1 MARTHGERGTRMTY
15 RELLMGYLR
24 EDLGDG
30 DITSEALL
38 DGEVAVAQ
46 IVCKEDCVLAGMR
59 EAEFLF
65 CNQDL
70 TVDCHQRDG
79 ERVSNGTVV
88 LTVRGDAAA
97 IFKTERLA
105 LNILMRMSGIAT
117 LVASLTERV
126 QAVNPR
132 VRIAAT
138 RKTTPGFRIFEKRAV
153 RLGGGDPHRM
163 ALDDAVIIKDNHI
176 KTVGGVTEALTRAK
190 RVSFSKKVE
199 IEAKTR
205 EEAVEAAK
213 GGADIIMLD
222 NMSPDQAREAAAAVR
237 AADANIT
244 IEISGGITPE
254 NCIDYAPIADV
265 ISMGWLTHSVK
276 SIDFSMNVA

>member
-1 MARTHGERGTRMTY
+1 MTY
-15 RELLMGYLR
+15 RELLLSYLR

-46 IVCKEDCVLAGMR
+46 ILCKEDCVLAGIR

-65 CNQDL
+65 QHQGLSCDSHIQDGSP
-70 TVDCHQRDG
+70 VPA
-79 ERVSNGTVV
+79 GTVV
-88 LTVRGDAAA
+88 LTVRGDAAD
-97 IFKTERLA
+97 IFKVERLV

-117 LVASLTERV
+117 LTADLTRRV
-126 QAVNPR
+126 REVNAE

-153 RLGGGDPHRM
+153 MLGGGDPHRM

-176 KTVGGVTEALTRAK
+176 QTVGGVGPALHRAK
-190 RVSFSKKVE
+190 KVSFSKKVE
-199 IEAKTR
+199 IEAQCQ
-205 EEAVEAAK
+205 EEAEEAARN
-213 GGADIIMLD
+213 GADIIMLD
-222 NMSPDQAREAAAAVR
+222 NMSPEVARAAADAVR
-237 AADANIT
+237 AIDTDVT

-254 NCIDYAPIADV
+254 NCVEYAAIADV
-265 ISMGWLTHSVK
+265 ISLGWLTHSVR
-276 SIDFSMNVA
+276 SIDFSLNVA

>member
-1 MARTHGERGTRMTY
+1 MTY

-46 IVCKEDCVLAGMR
+46 ILCKEDCVVAGMR

-65 CNQDL
+65 CNQGL
-70 TVDCHQRDG
+70 TADCHHKDG
-79 ERVSNGTVV
+79 ERVSRGTVV

-117 LVASLTERV
+117 LVADLTEKV

-222 NMSPDQAREAAAAVR
+222 NMSPDQAREAAAAVK
-237 AADANIT
+237 AIDANVT
-244 IEISGGITPE
+244 IEISGGITPD
-254 NCIDYAPIADV
+254 NCIDYAPMADV

>member
-1 MARTHGERGTRMTY
+1 MTY
-15 RELLMGYLR
+15 RELLISYLR

-30 DITSEALL
+30 DITSEALI

-46 IVCKEDCVLAGMR
+46 IVCKEDCVLAGLR
-59 EAEFLF
+59 ESEFLF
-65 CNQDL
+65 TDQGL
-70 TVDCHQRDG
+70 TCDCHSSDG
-79 ERVSNGTVV
+79 DPIEKGTVV

-97 IFKTERLA
+97 IFKVERLA

-117 LVASLTERV
+117 LVADLSRRV
-126 QAVNPR
+126 REVNPD

-153 RLGGGDPHRM
+153 MLGGGDPHRM

-176 KTVGGVTEALTRAK
+176 KTVGGVAEALSRAK
-190 RVSFSKKVE
+190 KVSFSKKVE
-199 IEAKTR
+199 IEAQCL
-205 EEAVEAAK
+205 EEAVEAAH

-222 NMSPDQAREAAAAVR
+222 NMSPAVAREAAEAVR
-237 AADANIT
+237 SIDPDIT

-254 NCIDYAPIADV
+254 NCVDYAPIGDV
-265 ISMGWLTHSVK
+265 ISLGWLTHSVR
-276 SIDFSMNVA
+276 SIDFSLNVA